1 MNFRK
6 LSVTFILFIFQ
17 QFAVSQPITMGNLG
31 VVLNPKGGGGNDL
44 PAMLFPA
51 SSNGPIV
58 KHSGLWLSANSQ
70 DDNFV
75 SAVFINPQQSD
86 FGFGPVV
93 QPPNILSDTSV
104 WNSVFV
110 MQQDWIDQHKRNPT
124 GNSHAAIFQ
133 WPANAPYGAEGPL
146 APFIDWNN
154 NFLYEPA
161 LGEYPVIEGKKAVLS
176 IFNDISSPHNASFS
190 EPMGVEVKQFDYVKS
205 DNNTL
210 LTRVLIKNTTSNT
223 LNNFKMGVYAELMLG
238 EGNANFMRSL
248 PHLNAVAVYPANLQ
262 QNDSFFGKSAP
273 AYALVLLNRPN
284 QATMYVDINQD
295 VVTGIPSSAAQVTN
309 YLSAK
314 WRNGKRLTYGSNGVD
329 GGSANARF
337 VFPAEDD
344 PLIQDFEWTEE
355 NSGRIPG
362 KRGILLVADSLDML
376 PSQTIELRYA
386 QIIIPSYDHAFYKI
400 ENEINAVQTA
410 YQKGELTNVTK
421 PESTPIFSVF
431 PNPSYA
437 HQQLKLQLFEN
448 ATVKDI
454 VIIDY
459 LGRKHSIQFET
470 QTPTS
475 ITINHSLT
483 PGSYKLKVIYENG
496 TVFKNIVIL

>member
-6 LSVTFILFIFQ
+6 LSITFILFIFQ

-31 VVLNPKGGGGNDL
+31 VVLNPKGGGGNEL

-70 DDNFV
+70 VDSFV

-110 MQQDWIDQHKRNPT
+110 MQQDWIDQHKRNTT

-133 WPANAPYGAEGPL
+133 WPANAPPSAEGPL

-161 LGEYPVIEGKKAVLS
+161 LGEYPVIEGEKAVLS
-176 IFNDISSPHNASFS
+176 IFNDISSQHNASFS

-238 EGNANFMRSL
+238 EGNTNFMRSL

-284 QATMYVDINQD
+284 QATMYVDISQD
-295 VVTGIPSSAAQVTN
+295 VVTGIPTSAAQVTN

-329 GGSANARF
+329 GSANARF
-337 VFPAEDD
+337 VFPAEHD
-344 PLIQDFEWTEE
+344 PLNQDFEWTEE

-362 KRGILLVADSLDML
+362 KRGVLLVADSLDIL

-386 QIIIPSYDHAFYKI
+386 QILIPSYNHAFYMI
-400 ENEINAVQTA
+400 ENEINAIQTA
-410 YQKGELTNVTK
+410 YQKGELTSVMK
-421 PESTPIFSVF
+421 SQPLPAFSVF
-431 PNPSYA
+431 PNPSFA
-437 HQQLKLQLFEN
+437 NQQLKLKLLQN
-448 ATVKDI
+448 ASVKDI
-454 VIIDY
+454 EIIDY
-459 LGRKHSIQFET
+459 LGRKHAIQFDN
-470 QTPTS
+470 QTPTR
-475 ITINHSLT
+475 IVINHNLT
-483 PGSYKLKVIYENG
+483 PGSYKLKLIYENG